1 MARGGKPKISF
12 RILEIHPEAWKKK
25 KKKGGIFNQ
34 NFKALSYEDI
44 KCRNKKKKSR
54 PIPELVLYF
63 SKSICNKS

>member
-25 KKKGGIFNQ
+25 KKKVEF
-34 NFKALSYEDI
+34 LI
-44 KCRNKKKKSR
+44 KILKLCHMKTLNAEIKKKSR